1 MHWLQINLGRTSSWV
16 TLKQTSQSNYYSL
29 QTTCFICCTT
39 RKGKKYIYITKM
51 HISSNMTITFNNIK
65 CMAPPAQPAHFVSE
79 VEENYIEAVTSDE
92 S

>member
-1 MHWLQINLGRTSSWV
+1 
-16 TLKQTSQSNYYSL
+16 
-29 QTTCFICCTT
+29 
-39 RKGKKYIYITKM
+39 
-51 HISSNMTITFNNIK
+51 MTITFNNIK